1 MDRPKSRMEGTQE
14 KVYELEDKS
23 TEIIPSEEERKLRL
37 NIMQSDRSQQ
47 RIVWFHL
54 HEGIIGKSTETER
67 K

>member
-1 MDRPKSRMEGTQE
+1 MEGTEE

-37 NIMQSDRSQQ
+37 NITLSKRSQKC
-47 RIVWFHL
+47 IVWFHL
-54 HEGIIGKSTETER
+54 HEGIIGKSIETER